1 MDDETTNRRRR
12 RTAAIAQAYRES
24 HEIMSICLS
33 LGLLTGVG
41 YWCDVKTDMKPVF
54 TLGGVGLGIV
64 SAGFQLKHLL
74 ARLERQRDRRKKSS
88 SESKGP
94 GGL

>member
-54 TLGGVGLGIV
+54 TLGGVGLGVV

-74 ARLERQRDRRKKSS
+74 TRLERQRDRSKKSS